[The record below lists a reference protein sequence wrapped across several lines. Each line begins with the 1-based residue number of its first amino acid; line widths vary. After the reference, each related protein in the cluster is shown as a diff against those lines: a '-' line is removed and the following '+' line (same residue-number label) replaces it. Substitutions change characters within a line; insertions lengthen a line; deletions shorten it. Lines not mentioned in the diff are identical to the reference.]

1 VSASSRTSGLIK
13 TLLILVALLVGLTA
27 ATVAVALTA
36 SSCAPVSSTVASGGI
51 AFSAAVSLV
60 LLIEST
66 AGLFKDVI

>member
-1 VSASSRTSGLIK
+1 MSASSRTSGLIK
-13 TLLILVALLVGLTA
+13 TLLILVAVLVGLTV

-36 SSCAPVSSTVASGGI
+36 SSGVPVSSVVASGGI

-66 AGLFKDVI
+66 AGLFKDVD